1 MKLVLLAP
9 FLCAVSAKIYFQEQF
24 DDSYSDR
31 WTVSTEWKKAAE
43 MGAFE
48 HTAGTV
54 YADANDKGIKTSQD
68 ARFYAI
74 SAPLTEAFDNKGK
87 DLVLQY
93 TVRHDQDVDCGGAYI
108 KLLPKVDAKSFG
120 GPSEYSVMF
129 GPDFCGHTKRTHV
142 IFNYN
147 GDNLLT
153 KDEPRAETD
162 KKSHLYTLI
171 VKPDNTYEV
180 LIDNESAKS
189 GSLFEHWD
197 FLEPKEIKDP
207 SKSKPSDWV
216 DEKKIPDPED
226 TKPEGYDNIPETIP
240 DPEAEQPEDWDVEE
254 DGDWEAPQIPNP
266 EYKGPFVQ
274 KQIDNPAYKGE
285 WVHPM
290 VANPAYKEDDTVYN
304 RCNPCTAIGFELWQ
318 VKAGTLFDDII
329 VTDSVEEAKKFAADT
344 FAVKSKAEQAMQKK
358 LDEEAAAKAA
368 EESKKKEAE
377 EEDWEEEEE
386 EEEGKEEAAKKPDL

>member
-1 MKLVLLAP
+1 M
-9 FLCAVSAKIYFQEQF
+9 
-24 DDSYSDR
+24 
-31 WTVSTEWKKAAE
+31 
-43 MGAFE
+43 
-48 HTAGTV
+48 
-54 YADANDKGIKTSQD
+54 
-68 ARFYAI
+68 
-74 SAPLTEAFDNKGK
+74 
-87 DLVLQY
+87 
-93 TVRHDQDVDCGGAYI
+93 GGAYI

-120 GPSEYSVMF
+120 GPSEYRVMF

-153 KDEPRAETD
+153 KNEPRAETD

-189 GSLFEHWD
+189 GSLFDDFD

-216 DEKKIPDPED
+216 DAKKIPDP
-226 TKPEGYDNIPETIP
+226 IA

-290 VANPAYKEDDTVYN
+290 VANPAYKEDDAVYN

-358 LDEEAAAKAA
+358 LDEAAAAKAA

>member
-1 MKLVLLAP
+1 
-9 FLCAVSAKIYFQEQF
+9 
-24 DDSYSDR
+24 
-31 WTVSTEWKKAAE
+31 
-43 MGAFE
+43 MG
-48 HTAGTV
+48 
-54 YADANDKGIKTSQD
+54 GIKTSQD

-87 DLVLQY
+87 NLVLQY

-120 GPSEYSVMF
+120 GPSEYRVMF

-147 GDNLLT
+147 GENLLT
-153 KDEPRAETD
+153 KNEPRAETD

-189 GSLFEHWD
+189 GSLFDDFD

-216 DEKKIPDPED
+216 DAKKIPDPKD
-226 TKPEGYDNIPETIP
+226 VKPEGYDDIPETIA
-240 DPEAEQPEDWDVEE
+240 D
-254 DGDWEAPQIPNP
+254 P

-304 RCNPCTAIGFELWQ
+304 RCNPCTAIGSELWQ

-358 LDEEAAAKAA
+358 LDEAAAAKAA